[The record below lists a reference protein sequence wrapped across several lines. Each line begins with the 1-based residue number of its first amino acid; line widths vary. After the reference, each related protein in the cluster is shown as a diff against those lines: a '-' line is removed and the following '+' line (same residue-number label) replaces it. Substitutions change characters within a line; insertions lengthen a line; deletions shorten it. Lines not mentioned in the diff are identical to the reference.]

1 MDAIHN
7 KKLMYYSGDGS
18 TYLVP
23 LPLPLWIRSLNGSP

>member
-7 KKLMYYSGDGS
+7 KKLMCYSGDGS

-23 LPLPLWIRSLNGSP
+23 LPLWIRSLNGSP